1 MNADGFLRCACP
13 LDRFE
18 ALEVAHT
25 LCDIV
30 KGFNSNVMDWCVRQR
45 NSSSLAIA
53 RERGSEKKR
62 NMERERCE
70 GIWDIKG
77 NSLTS

>member
-1 MNADGFLRCACP
+1 MNVVGFLRCACP

-30 KGFNSNVMDWCVRQR
+30 RGFNNYIMTWCVRQGK
-45 NSSSLAIA
+45 SSGLAIV
-53 RERGSEKKR
+53 RERGSEKK
-62 NMERERCE
+62 MENGE
-70 GIWDIKG
+70 GA
-77 NSLTS
+77 L

>member
-1 MNADGFLRCACP
+1 MVSRLVSSLLSWSSKRILLGSGSLVNADGFLRCACP

-30 KGFNSNVMDWCVRQR
+30 GYSHTNDIDWNVQ
-45 NSSSLAIA
+45 
-53 RERGSEKKR
+53 
-62 NMERERCE
+62 
-70 GIWDIKG
+70 
-77 NSLTS
+77 